1 MTDWKSRTDPL
12 IEMTAGSFIV
22 IMGILLGLILLPIAA
37 IAGEL
42 PVIFATLIPII
53 FVGGFLLWL
62 GIVGLVSKG

>member
-1 MTDWKSRTDPL
+1 
-12 IEMTAGSFIV
+12 
-22 IMGILLGLILLPIAA
+22 MGILLGLILLPIAA